1 MPEKRKQPQR
11 TRLRFDVYYDIHC
24 DGCGKRR
31 SDGLLSG
38 TTRTR
43 GSVRRAAKE
52 EGWRYINGK
61 TLCPECVA
69 KKKPQKNEIA

>member
-1 MPEKRKQPQR
+1 MSEKHKQLQR
-11 TRLRFDVYYDIHC
+11 TRLRFDVYYDVHC

-38 TTRTR
+38 VTRTR

-52 EGWRYINGK
+52 EGWRYIDGK

-69 KKKPQKNEIA
+69 KRESKANEIA